1 MDFKISDLV
10 NQLYMQ
16 EITFKTMIK
25 AESFPSEYNQV
36 FAGKIISN
44 RMFLYFNEKMIR
56 KQMRKNPAQ
65 YYYEYLN
72 SIINGAETNYRN
84 LVLFEINELIG
95 KISTDLKKENIEKMF
110 LIEFH
115 ESIFMT
121 YKYILKKELS
131 IEVGIGNNSQEILG
145 ILKELDNYATKEEYR
160 IKYLIGAL
168 AHINNSVSIDNISE
182 LVLYPETNDKEAESI
197 MVGFNNFIDAIIGKY
212 YEYDRPEFF
221 ICLLLMAIQRDYNLL
236 DTID

>member
-16 EITFKTMIK
+16 EVTFKTMVK
-25 AESFPSEYNQV
+25 AESFPSYYNQIL
-36 FAGKIISN
+36 AGKIISN

-56 KQMRKNPAQ
+56 KQMRKNPVQ

-72 SIINGAETNYRN
+72 SIINDVETNYRN
-84 LVLFEINELIG
+84 LVLFEINELVDKMEI
-95 KISTDLKKENIEKMF
+95 DFKKEDIEKMF

-131 IEVGIGNNSQEILG
+131 IDVGVENNSKEIIG
-145 ILKELDNYATKEEYR
+145 ILKELDNSTNKEEYR
-160 IKYLIGAL
+160 VKYLIGAL

-182 LVLYPETNDKEAESI
+182 LILYPNTSEKSANEI
-197 MVGFNNFIDAIIGKY
+197 MVGFNRFIDEIIGKY

-221 ICLLLMAIQRDYNLL
+221 ICLLLLAIQR
-236 DTID
+236 